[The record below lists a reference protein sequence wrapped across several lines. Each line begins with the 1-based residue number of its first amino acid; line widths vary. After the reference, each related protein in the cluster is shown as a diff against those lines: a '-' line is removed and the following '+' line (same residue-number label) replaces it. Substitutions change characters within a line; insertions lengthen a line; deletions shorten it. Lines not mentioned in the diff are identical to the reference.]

1 MSGQSKYRDMWA
13 NYCKDING
21 IIFVIDS
28 ADKLRFA
35 VVQNELDELMKQTDI
50 KNRPVPIV
58 FFANKMDLP
67 ESVSPNELVD
77 ILELGNF
84 TDRSWNI

>member
-35 VVQNELDELMKQTDI
+35 VVQNELDELMK
-50 KNRPVPIV
+50 
-58 FFANKMDLP
+58 
-67 ESVSPNELVD
+67 
-77 ILELGNF
+77 
-84 TDRSWNI
+84 